1 MAKIVDENGFWKCP
15 NCKLTKTGV
24 FPYLNKTVGVPG
36 KKAEDIVWV
45 YRPYDEITNSD
56 VLEKLNTMP
65 LPLTDEHEM
74 LGEGATPAEQKG
86 VDGVFYNVRP
96 SEDGESIIGDLT
108 IYSETMK
115 DEIEH
120 GKKELSLGYYVN
132 YEFESGVYNGKHY
145 DAIQRNIKPNHL
157 ALVKKGRAGSD
168 VKVMDSSIMCF
179 DSIETELCEMA
190 DEEMKKPEAD
200 ETLNA
205 PAPAETVTD
214 KCGKDGEE
222 DKKDK
227 TATDE
232 NEAEKDKC
240 GKDKDDGNKKTEDES
255 DDDKKT
261 TDEDEEEKKPE
272 SKKTEDADLIASLQK
287 EIAELKSALD
297 EMPKTVRQDM
307 KEAHD
312 LAESLSNYIGTF
324 DSADMTSVEVASYG
338 CKKLG
343 LDVEAGMEKVAL
355 KGFLLGA
362 SKTNKPSAM
371 DNNDTANTTCLTVG
385 DIMKG
390 K

>member
-24 FPYLNKTVGVPG
+24 FPYLNKSVGIPG
-36 KKAEDIVWV
+36 VDADAIVWV
-45 YRPYDEITNSD
+45 YRPYSEITNSD
-56 VLEKLNTMP
+56 ILDKLNTMP

-132 YEFESGVYNGKHY
+132 YEFESGDYNGKHY

-157 ALVKKGRAGSD
+157 ALVQKGRAGSD

-205 PAPAETVTD
+205 PASAETATD
-214 KCGKDGEE
+214 KCGKDEE
-222 DKKDK
+222 EAKKEE

-232 NEAEKDKC
+232 SEETKDKC
-240 GKDKDDGNKKTEDES
+240 GKDEDNGEKETKDES
-255 DDDKKT
+255 DDDKKSE
-261 TDEDEEEKKPE
+261 DEDKGEKEPE
-272 SKKTEDADLIASLQK
+272 SKKTEDADLIVSLQK

-307 KEAHD
+307 KEAHA

-324 DSADMTSVEVASYG
+324 DSADMTSDEVASYG

-343 LDVEAGMEKVAL
+343 LEVEAGMQKVAL

-362 SKTNKPSAM
+362 SKSAKSFSM
-371 DNNDTANTTCLTVG
+371 DNNDTAKNTCLTVG